1 MSGDRPMR
9 LGVVAKISAMVNL
22 GNAELKPGKYSDSTL
37 WANAMNPGEERCRGP
52 GGSVPYSA
60 TTKEAG

>member
-1 MSGDRPMR
+1 
-9 LGVVAKISAMVNL
+9 MVNL
-22 GNAELKPGKYSDSTL
+22 GNAELKPGKYCEARSGLTL
-37 WANAMNPGEERCRGP
+37 VNPGEERCRGR